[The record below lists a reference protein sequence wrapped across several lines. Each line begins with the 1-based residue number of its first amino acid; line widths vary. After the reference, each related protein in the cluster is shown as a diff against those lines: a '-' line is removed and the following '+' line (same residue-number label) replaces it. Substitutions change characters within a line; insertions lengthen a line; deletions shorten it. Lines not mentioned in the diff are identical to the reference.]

1 MSRIVCIVQDF
12 LNEDHK
18 EKIRR
23 TAERDGFTPYF
34 FTVAEAETD
43 AAKEALQNCEVLYTA
58 IPAPLRRTSAALRW
72 CASAAAGVDP
82 YCADPSLFANPDC
95 ILTSSN
101 VYGPTIAEH
110 VIMVT
115 LELLRRRLYF
125 REPLR
130 RHEWLLSPPIR
141 SIKDGDFT
149 ILGTGNLG
157 KTIAAR
163 LKGMEARRV
172 LGLSHSGRKVDL
184 FDEVLPVSQLDA
196 VLPKTNFLIMALP
209 GTPETI
215 GILNRARIAMLPKDA
230 YVVNVG
236 RGNAIEQDA
245 LRDALNNGDIA
256 GAALDVTVPE
266 PLPADDP
273 LWDAKNLILTPHIS
287 GHMSL
292 GYTGDENVR
301 LFRRNLDRYANG
313 EEMIGVVNRARGY

>member
-1 MSRIVCIVQDF
+1 MSRTVCIVQDF
-12 LNEDHK
+12 LNDEHK
-18 EKIRR
+18 EKITR
-23 TAERDGFTPYF
+23 TAERDGFKPYF
-34 FTVAEAETD
+34 FTTEEAKTD
-43 AAKEALQNCEVLYTA
+43 AAKERLKECEVLYTA
-58 IPAPLRRTSAALRW
+58 IPAPLRDTSAALRW

-110 VIMVT
+110 VVMVT
-115 LELLRRRLYF
+115 LELLRKRLYF
-125 REPLR
+125 QEPLR

-141 SIKDGDFT
+141 SIKDSDFT

-157 KTIAAR
+157 RTIAAR
-163 LKGMEARRV
+163 LRGMEARRI
-172 LGLSHSGRKVDL
+172 LGVSHSGRKVDL
-184 FDEVLPVSQLDA
+184 FDEVLPVSQLDT
-196 VLPKTNFLIMALP
+196 VLPNASFLIMALP

-215 GILNRARIAMLPKDA
+215 GILTRERIAMLPKDA

-236 RGNAIEQDA
+236 RGNAIDQEA
-245 LRDALNNGDIA
+245 LREALNNENIA

-266 PLPADDP
+266 PLPADHP

-313 EEMIGVVNRARGY
+313 EEMIGVVDRSRGY